1 MSLFDI
7 ENMMVW
13 ERDIYISLLN
23 NKIEEENEKKQ
34 EKETRNYMANLPR

>member
-23 NKIEEENEKKQ
+23 NKIEEENENQQ
-34 EKETRNYMANLPR
+34 EKETRNYMANSPR